1 MEKFFQ
7 ACGELLRNKNSE
19 AVILSRLHGIYA
31 ELMHKPFEE
40 GFYYCRQILDE
51 VQNERLYAQWLAYL
65 PMLIQSNKFMS
76 FSQFKE
82 EITGANIDMRPA
94 EDILAEVEEIRMRL
108 HGDKS
113 I

>member
-1 MEKFFQ
+1 M
-7 ACGELLRNKNSE
+7 NKPIN
-19 AVILSRLHGIYA
+19 
-31 ELMHKPFEE
+31 E
-40 GFYYCRQILDE
+40 GFYYFRQLLDE

-65 PMLIQSNKFMS
+65 PMLIHSDKFMS
-76 FSQFKE
+76 FAQFKE

>member
-1 MEKFFQ
+1 VEKFFQ

-19 AVILSRLHGIYA
+19 AVILSRLHGIYT

-82 EITGANIDMRPA
+82 EITGANIDTRST
-94 EDILAEVEEIRMRL
+94 EEILAEVEDIRVKL
-108 HGDKS
+108 YGNES
-113 I
+113 V